1 MQQEKVCKKAADTL
15 IHRTGTK
22 SQQDDSIQILTK
34 NCRTQRSDPENY
46 KKFIEP
52 KWGDC
57 CSELERA
64 TTHHGFS
71 SRLADKTS
79 LTQDQ
84 IRAALSSVSKLPE
97 VSKVTPVGVRR
108 QAKAAEQ
115 NPRALKFHQDR
126 EEFAGLL
133 HKYINPDMDEL
144 TKKNM
149 RAKIAKANNADKRT
163 IDDHGATAMAF
174 THKEFLKNLM
184 GLHDEFEAKAQ
195 GSGATGATDVKGG
208 KRKTRKSHKAK
219 GKSHK
224 AKGKSHKAKGKSH
237 KRKGKR
243 KTRKH

>member
-1 MQQEKVCKKAADTL
+1 MQQEKICKKAADTL
-15 IHRTGTK
+15 IHRIGTK

-34 NCRTQRSDPENY
+34 NCRTQRTEPENY

-57 CSELERA
+57 CTELERA

-84 IRAALSSVSKLPE
+84 IRVALSSVSKLPE
-97 VSKVTPVGVRR
+97 MSKVTPVGVKRS
-108 QAKAAEQ
+108 AKAAEQ

-126 EEFAGLL
+126 EEYAGLL

-184 GLHDEFEAKAQ
+184 GVHDEFEGKGQ
-195 GSGATGATDVKGG
+195 GSGATGAKGG

-224 AKGKSHKAKGKSH
+224 AKGKTH

>member
-22 SQQDDSIQILTK
+22 LEQDESIQILTK
-34 NCRTQRSDPENY
+34 NCRTQRTEPEKY

-52 KWGDC
+52 QWGDC
-57 CSELERA
+57 CTELERA

-71 SRLADKTS
+71 SRLADKTL
-79 LTQDQ
+79 LTEDQ
-84 IRAALSSVSKLPE
+84 IRAALSSFDELPE
-97 VSKVTPVGVRR
+97 VSKVTPVGVKRP
-108 QAKAAEQ
+108 AKAAEQ

-126 EEFAGLL
+126 EEYAGLL

-144 TKKNM
+144 TQKNM

-184 GLHDEFEAKAQ
+184 GVHDEFKAKAQ
-195 GSGATGATDVKGG
+195 GASGSGATDAKGG
-208 KRKTRKSHKAK
+208 KRKTRKSHKRK
-219 GKSHK
+219 GKTNK
-224 AKGKSHKAKGKSH
+224 RRGKTN

>member
-1 MQQEKVCKKAADTL
+1 MQQEKICKNAADTL
-15 IHRTGTK
+15 IHHTGTK
-22 SQQDDSIQILTK
+22 SQQDESIQILTK
-34 NCRTQRSDPENY
+34 NCRTQRRYPENY
-46 KKFIEP
+46 KKFKEP
-52 KWGDC
+52 LWGDC

-64 TTHHGFS
+64 TTYHGFS
-71 SRLADKTS
+71 SRLADKTQLS
-79 LTQDQ
+79 QDQ

-108 QAKAAEQ
+108 PAKVAEQ
-115 NPRALKFHQDR
+115 NPRALKFHKDR

-133 HKYINPDMDEL
+133 NKYINPDMDEL

-163 IDDHGATAMAF
+163 IDDHGASAMAF

-184 GLHDEFEAKAQ
+184 GLHDVFEAKAQ
-195 GSGATGATDVKGG
+195 GASGSGATDVKGG
-208 KRKTRKSHKAK
+208 KRKTRKSHKARGKTHKRRGK

-224 AKGKSHKAKGKSH
+224 AKGK
-237 KRKGKR
+237 R

>member
-22 SQQDDSIQILTK
+22 SEQDESIHILTK
-34 NCRTQRSDPENY
+34 NCRFQKTKPEDY

-52 KWGDC
+52 YWGDC
-57 CSELERA
+57 CTELERA

-71 SRLADKTS
+71 SRLADKTL
-79 LTQDQ
+79 LTEDQ
-84 IRAALSSVSKLPE
+84 IKALLTDVSTLPA
-97 VSKVTPVGVRR
+97 VSKVKPVGVRR
-108 QAKAAEQ
+108 STQAAEQ

-126 EEFAGLL
+126 EEYAGLL
-133 HKYINPDMDEL
+133 HKYIKPSMDEL

-149 RAKIAKANNADKRT
+149 RGKIENASKADKRT

-184 GLHDEFEAKAQ
+184 GVHDEFEAKAQ
-195 GSGATGATDVKGG
+195 GASGSGATDAKGG
-208 KRKTRKSHKAK
+208 KRKTRKSRKAK
-219 GKSHK
+219 GKTNK
-224 AKGKSHKAKGKSH
+224 RRGKTN

>member
-22 SQQDDSIQILTK
+22 SEQDESIHILTK
-34 NCRTQRSDPENY
+34 KCRFQKTKPEDY

-52 KWGDC
+52 QWGDC
-57 CSELERA
+57 CTELERA

-71 SRLADKTS
+71 SRLADKTQLS
-79 LTQDQ
+79 QDQ

-97 VSKVTPVGVRR
+97 VSKVTPVSVRR
-108 QAKAAEQ
+108 QAKVATQ

-144 TKKNM
+144 TQKNM

-184 GLHDEFEAKAQ
+184 GVHDEFEAKAQ
-195 GSGATGATDVKGG
+195 GASGPGATDAKGG

-224 AKGKSHKAKGKSH
+224 AKGKSHKAKGK
-237 KRKGKR
+237 R